1 MSVPSTEEWLRL
13 ADRAPFFARLLRRAG
28 ARIRA
33 RWLACGALA
42 GFLDGI
48 SLLAL
53 ALAGGRS
60 GFWPSPAKF
69 GYQVLAALLL
79 LFPLA
84 GLILAFWRGRQS
96 GAWSLENVALA
107 LDHAE
112 KKPFTFTSAV
122 LGLKERELS
131 PPAAALGRQVEEDL
145 QQSRHRPRRG
155 LGFGWGEAKL
165 PGRPGQRRYR
175 RLGPPLLGH
184 ALLLL
189 MVGTA
194 GSYWLATHSPAAPAR
209 VFAPSGTPGDSSLER
224 LQKTFLALNALADRL
239 EEAGSADAETGPDAE
254 TGSSPE
260 QAGDDRREAGGNRE
274 EGSTSPAGLP
284 ARDGKEFLADAAA
297 DLRYAADLLAGG
309 GEQAL
314 PYVRQ
319 LVLRAFNRL
328 LQREL
333 AMGSPAPRSGSGED
347 MSGEAGGEGQ
357 GLGIPGAQR
366 AGRATPEDDSFLR
379 DLSRI
384 ARSLIE
390 ETQGLDVAA
399 GLDRLPPAS
408 QLARTGAGGDEPGA
422 GGEAAAGGGRPGTG
436 YGSDEGSGLQDV
448 NTYGDGKAG
457 GRTAEGKAGEP
468 AGGPVVA
475 TGSGLG
481 QGMSED
487 AGSDAGAGRGTLAS
501 EGSAAMASSGTGSG
515 RGEGSSPYRLGPAP
529 PSPLRSYSPSAL
541 SSPELLRGQLGQGP
555 IWVVPTGRLPQ
566 PVTGEPYRLVPE
578 EAAREAWV
586 ERENLPLDYRE
597 WVRRYFTY

>member
-42 GFLDGI
+42 GFLDAI

-60 GFWPSPAKF
+60 GFWPSPAKL

-79 LFPLA
+79 FFPLA

-131 PPAAALGRQVEEDL
+131 PPAAALGRQIEEDL

-155 LGFGWGEAKL
+155 LGFGWAEAKL

-189 MVGTA
+189 MVGIP

-209 VFAPSGTPGDSSLER
+209 VFAPTGIPGDSSLER

-239 EEAGSADAETGPDAE
+239 EEAGSADTGTGPDAE
-254 TGSSPE
+254 TGSSRE
-260 QAGDDRREAGGNRE
+260 QARDDRRVAGGNRE
-274 EGSTSPAGLP
+274 EGSTSPAGSP

-328 LQREL
+328 LEREL
-333 AMGSPAPRSGSGED
+333 ASGSPAPRSGSR
-347 MSGEAGGEGQ
+347 EGTS
-357 GLGIPGAQR
+357 A
-366 AGRATPEDDSFLR
+366 AATPEDDSFLQ
-379 DLSRI
+379 DLGRI

-390 ETQGLDVAA
+390 QAPGVDVAA

-408 QLARTGAGGDEPGA
+408 QLARTGAGGGEPGA
-422 GGEAAAGGGRPGTG
+422 GGEAATGGGSPGTGWTG
-436 YGSDEGSGLQDV
+436 YGSDEGSSLQDV
-448 NTYGDGKAG
+448 NAYGDGKAG

-487 AGSDAGAGRGTLAS
+487 AGSGAGAGRGNLAG
-501 EGSAAMASSGTGSG
+501 EGSGAMASSGTGSG

-529 PSPLRSYSPSAL
+529 PSPLRSDSPSAL

-566 PVTGEPYRLVPE
+566 PVTGEPYRLGPE